1 DEHGGRPLFEP
12 KKPDIVEAE
21 IVLGNA
27 FQEAPCL

>member
-1 DEHGGRPLFEP
+1 P